1 MAVRQEFSP
10 YPLFFLDNNDHWSY
24 NEAMTGQ
31 DLKNWR
37 KRWGITQIELARLL
51 GTYQETISRWER
63 EKRGIP
69 SHLFLALEA
78 LEYRMKEG
86 KENG

>member
-1 MAVRQEFSP
+1 MKGE
-10 YPLFFLDNNDHWSY
+10 
-24 NEAMTGQ
+24 

-37 KRWGITQIELARLL
+37 KRWSITQIELARLL

-69 SHLFLALEA
+69 SHLSLALEA
-78 LEYRMKEG
+78 LEHRLKEG
-86 KENG
+86 GIDGFTGRMPRVQEAE

>member
-1 MAVRQEFSP
+1 
-10 YPLFFLDNNDHWSY
+10 
-24 NEAMTGQ
+24 MTGE

-37 KRWGITQIELARLL
+37 KKWSITQIELARQL

-63 EKRGIP
+63 DKRGIP

-78 LEYRMKEG
+78 LENRMIKEG
-86 KENG
+86 R

>member
-1 MAVRQEFSP
+1 
-10 YPLFFLDNNDHWSY
+10 
-24 NEAMTGQ
+24 MTGE

-69 SHLFLALEA
+69 SHLSLALEA
-78 LEYRMKEG
+78 LEHRMMKGG
-86 KENG
+86 KDGLTG

>member
-1 MAVRQEFSP
+1 
-10 YPLFFLDNNDHWSY
+10 
-24 NEAMTGQ
+24 MTGQ

-37 KRWGITQIELARLL
+37 NKWGITQIELARLL

-63 EKRGIP
+63 DKRGIP

-78 LEYRMKEG
+78 LENRMKEE

>member
-1 MAVRQEFSP
+1 
-10 YPLFFLDNNDHWSY
+10 
-24 NEAMTGQ
+24 MTGE

-37 KRWGITQIELARLL
+37 KKCGVTQSELARRL

-63 EKRGIP
+63 DKRGIP

-78 LEYRMKEG
+78 LENRLRKEKDHG
-86 KENG
+86 SVS